1 MFRRVAQFDIISRI
15 FSVCL
20 MGIVL
25 FLTNNLV
32 IIIFSY
38 FQDYLLPTSILINM
52 LDRLLEQSESTNKE
66 ERTNEY
72 EYFYKRN
79 KNKMYFTI

>member
-1 MFRRVAQFDIISRI
+1 
-15 FSVCL
+15 
-20 MGIVL
+20 
-25 FLTNNLV
+25 
-32 IIIFSY
+32 
-38 FQDYLLPTSILINM
+38 M

-79 KNKMYFTI
+79 KNKMYFTIHNTPNTKGIIPIINYTEE